1 MATAV
6 VLWSPVIITVLMPAD
21 FASATACL
29 TSFRGDQSS
38 PSNQQRSTLLRDLN
52 AVLRLQTPSADDK
65 QSQNPQRAF
74 REFFILML
82 QLMFDFLSQ
91 WNDFVIDK
99 NLCTS
104 SDHNIRSPFVKR
116 VVPNQWYAMWTSISD
131 RNQKAILVIA
141 GIVDESHDT
150 VDSIFL

>member
-1 MATAV
+1 
-6 VLWSPVIITVLMPAD
+6 MPAD

-52 AVLRLQTPSADDK
+52 AVLRLQTLSADDK

-116 VVPNQWYAMWTSISD
+116 SCSESMVCNVDINFRSESKG
-131 RNQKAILVIA
+131 NFVIA

-150 VDSIFL
+150 VDSIFLYNQERQSLWDLLV